1 MTKMM
6 KALVK
11 AKPEK
16 GLWLQDVPVPEI
28 EPNEVLIRI
37 ERTAICGTDMHIYG
51 WDDWAKKNVPVPMVV
66 GHEYGGTVAAIGSTV
81 KRVRVGDRVTG
92 EGHVVGRRSR
102 NARAGRFHLDPDTKG
117 IGVNLPGAF
126 AEYLAL
132 PEFNVI
138 PLPDSLPLDIAA
150 ILDPLGNAVHTA
162 LAFDLVGEDVLI
174 TGAGPIGI
182 MAAAIAERAGARRI
196 VLTDIEDWRLD
207 FAKTLTSRTR
217 MVNTMSEDLKD
228 VMTAI
233 GMEEGFDVGLEMSGA
248 RPALEQM
255 LDTMLMG
262 GSIAMLGIPSKPYPV
277 DLGLIVGKALT
288 LKGIYGRQMYET
300 WHIALTGYGAVTDQ
314 EMFDASTAMHDML
327 VVTESVGIAM
337 GMLITTLHAAGLATL
352 THTPAPMNFLR
363 DICGRPKTE
372 KPLILLVVGHPAE
385 NATVPAH
392 ALKKKPFDQITKI
405 WE

>member
-1 MTKMM
+1 MSDTM

-11 AKPEK
+11 AKAEK
-16 GLWLQDVPVPEI
+16 GLWLEEVPVPEI
-28 EPNEVLIRI
+28 APDEVLIRV

-51 WDDWAKKNVPVPMVV
+51 WDEWAQKNVPVPLVV

-81 KRVRVGDRVTG
+81 KRVKVGDRVTG

-138 PLPDSLPLDIAA
+138 PLPESVSLDIAA

-162 LAFDLVGEDVLI
+162 LAYDLVGEDVLI

-182 MAAAIAERAGARRI
+182 MAAAIAECAGARRV
-196 VLTDIEDWRLD
+196 VLTDIEDWRLT

-217 MVNTMSEDLKD
+217 MVNTLSENLRD
-228 VMTAI
+228 VMTEI
-233 GMEEGFDVGLEMSGA
+233 GMNEGFDVGLEMSGA
-248 RPALEQM
+248 KPAFEQM

-262 GSIAMLGIPSKPYPV
+262 GNIAMLGIPATPYPV
-277 DLGLIVGKALT
+277 DLGKIVGKALT
-288 LKGIYGRQMYET
+288 VKGIYGRQMYET
-300 WHIALTGYGAVTDQ
+300 WYKMLALLDSGLDMTPMITHRFPASDWQ
-314 EMFDASTAMHDML
+314 EAFDLMETRK
-327 VVTESVGIAM
+327 
-337 GMLITTLHAAGLATL
+337 AG
-352 THTPAPMNFLR
+352 
-363 DICGRPKTE
+363 KV
-372 KPLILLVVGHPAE
+372 IL
-385 NATVPAH
+385 
-392 ALKKKPFDQITKI
+392 DWTKI
-405 WE
+405 